1 MRGMPKKNSSF
12 RIEHAVKER
21 AAAVLAEH
29 GMTLTDGVT
38 AYLLE
43 TAYRGEPAI
52 AASAEA
58 LAFGETI
65 AVEEYLR
72 TRYGHARASEDCGQ
86 EELGSEREE
95 HRDDQ
100 AR

>member
-1 MRGMPKKNSSF
+1 
-12 RIEHAVKER
+12 
-21 AAAVLAEH
+21 
-29 GMTLTDGVT
+29 MTLTDGVT
-38 AYLLE
+38 AYMLE

-52 AASAEA
+52 ATSAEA
-58 LAFGETI
+58 LAFGERI
-65 AVEEYLR
+65 AFEEYMR
-72 TRYGHARASEDCGQ
+72 KRYGNARASEDGEQ